1 MPSGKHRPGY
11 KRPKLGERRRQ
22 RKPLAIDR
30 LPPETREH
38 IQALRATG
46 HSWMDIAAET
56 GLSLYK
62 LRNWYDQR
70 IEQAL
75 AEVEQRRRVT
85 DDLVEKWGAGPL
97 KRLDKASLNRLSA
110 EIFEGGLSPELYLRA
125 LDSMLKATGRNRQL
139 DLEEGRQSLERDK
152 FEAMKSKGQKLA
164 AEVETAAR
172 KGTEVDLKQLAAKVR
187 EVYEG

>member
-1 MPSGKHRPGY
+1 VGRRTAEAPRQS
-11 KRPKLGERRRQ
+11 LTQSAERRN
-22 RKPLAIDR
+22 L
-30 LPPETREH
+30 
-38 IQALRATG
+38 
-46 HSWMDIAAET
+46 
-56 GLSLYK
+56 
-62 LRNWYDQR
+62 
-70 IEQAL
+70 
-75 AEVEQRRRVT
+75 
-85 DDLVEKWGAGPL
+85 
-97 KRLDKASLNRLSA
+97 
-110 EIFEGGLSPELYLRA
+110 EGGLSPELYLRA